1 MTSCWIR
8 RTSNSFRRRRP
19 ARRESVGARVL
30 AGGHGL
36 LVGPSRAK
44 LASVD
49 ARRSQEGPR
58 PLIDRGGRPGAED
71 RRDDDAAALAA
82 SDAVRGSHPAL
93 AEAVLLT
100 GDAQA
105 RARAT
110 VGGSLGGS
118 TSGDTD
124 LAALLI
130 ALGAS
135 VEITGSGGSRTV
147 AVEDLLA
154 SSLERGEI
162 ITAVT
167 VPQAAAGTATAWTTR
182 QRHPATLTPLV
193 GVAATVTT
201 ADKGVISAAR
211 VGAHRR
217 QRQGSASRLSG
228 AGAPGLVQ
236 IGIDRRAAATEG
248 AIKAA
253 ASGGAGPHDTGRPVR
268 FHRLPHAPCSC
279 SDRAGDFASGEGRG
293 EIRREQRGAGDA
305 SPGPGSSNCD
315 EEEHVATTPGRK
327 FFDEHMALIGAGKLD
342 EMIDTQYS
350 ADVLHISPWDIIPGT
365 PPPHILRGREELKK
379 FFHIYIKAQGSIN
392 IESLYD
398 FAETGDSISFQAIF
412 TSNTGRWVVGD
423 AWHMRDGQID
433 IHYGFCHKLG

>member
-1 MTSCWIR
+1 MTSAGYAAPQ
-8 RTSNSFRRRRP
+8 TLSDAVALLGANAS
-19 ARRESVGARVL
+19 ARLL
-30 AGGHGL
+30 AGGTGL

-44 LASVD
+44 LASSMLVD
-49 ARRSQEGPR
+49 LRKVPGLSSIEA
-58 PLIDRGGRPGAED
+58 GGQGLKIGAMTTL
-71 RRDDDAAALAA
+71 RALAA

-167 VPQAAAGTATAWTTR
+167 VPQAAAGTATAYRETAASGDADAAGRRCRHRHDGR
-182 QRHPATLTPLV
+182 QGRDQCGP
-193 GVAATVTT
+193 
-201 ADKGVISAAR
+201 R
-211 VGAHRR
+211 RAHRR

-236 IGIDRRAAATEG
+236 IGIDRRAG
-248 AIKAA
+248 GDGRRDQGGGVR
-253 ASGGAGPHDTGRPVR
+253 GGAGPHDTGRPVR
-268 FHRLPHAPCSC
+268 FHCLPHAPCSC

-293 EIRREQRGAGDA
+293 EIRREQRGAGDT